1 MDKGIEKRS
10 KGVNQLISVMKQRVS
25 CQLLTLLLLKGRY
38 KHHRRKTADVK
49 YFIKILCVCF
59 FLQNYKMSVLTWV
72 ILRAFLLKLY

>member
-10 KGVNQLISVMKQRVS
+10 KGVNQLISVMKQKVS

-49 YFIKILCVCF
+49 YFIKNIVCMLF
-59 FLQNYKMSVLTWV
+59 PSKLQNFSTDMGHSQSF
-72 ILRAFLLKLY
+72 IF